1 MQHRVTPLL
10 YVPGKMEPNNLFRLD
25 GTTATVSLKAE
36 GISLDCFVRADM
48 QQDLP
53 LMLVMTFLIVL
64 LVTMLA

>member
-1 MQHRVTPLL
+1 ME
-10 YVPGKMEPNNLFRLD
+10 VPSPFKSD

-36 GISLDCFVRADM
+36 GTSLDYFVRADM